1 MRARRIAIR
10 CAAAAVLIT
19 LAGCSG
25 TGTPT
30 SSASSSY
37 VPTMSDEALLALGKQ
52 VVQCMRDNGVTD
64 MPDPY
69 VEEHQLAV
77 PEDEMEAVEE
87 KTGEQKFEAARDACQ
102 SLFDKIPQGA
112 IAREAPDQAA
122 PPGPQDVETLRKLAQ
137 CFRDNGIPEWPDPDS
152 EGRFPL
158 RGTAL
163 EGERPE
169 PGNRLH
175 AAHAA
180 CEGIWSGPIGIS

>member
-10 CAAAAVLIT
+10 CAAAAALVT
-19 LAGCSG
+19 LAACSG

-30 SSASSSY
+30 SSASSY
-37 VPTMSDEALLALGKQ
+37 VPTISDEALLTLGKE

-69 VEEHQLAV
+69 VEEHQLTV
-77 PEDEMEAVEE
+77 PEDEMDAVEE
-87 KTGEQKFEAARDACQ
+87 KAGEQKWEAARDACQ
-102 SLFDKIPQGA
+102 NLFDKIPQGA
-112 IAREAPDQAA
+112 IAEDDPEEPA
-122 PPGPQDVETLRKLAQ
+122 PPGPQDVGKLRELAQ
-137 CFRDNGIPEWPDPDS
+137 CMRDNGIPEWPDPDS

-169 PGNRLH
+169 PGNRLDG
-175 AAHAA
+175 AHKA
-180 CEGIWSGPIGIS
+180 CEKIWSGPIGIS

>member
-10 CAAAAVLIT
+10 CAAAAVLVT

-30 SSASSSY
+30 SAASSY
-37 VPTMSDEALLALGKQ
+37 APTMSDEALLTLGKQ
-52 VVQCMRDNGVTD
+52 VVQCMRDNGITD

-77 PEDEMEAVEE
+77 PEDEMDTVEE
-87 KTGEQKFEAARDACQ
+87 KAGEAKWTAAREACQ
-102 SLFDKIPQGA
+102 DVFDKIPQGA
-112 IAREAPDQAA
+112 IAQENPDEPA

-137 CFRDNGIPEWPDPDS
+137 CYRDNGVPEWPDPDS

-163 EGERPE
+163 EGEHPE
-169 PGNRLH
+169 PGNRLDT
-175 AAHAA
+175 ARKA
-180 CEGIWSGPIGIS
+180 CEKIWSGPIGIS